1 MIFGICRRPVI
12 GPPYLHNFGRK
23 VKQNSTP
30 LVALAGVALAFVA
43 ASHAAPAAPSVRVI
57 RTHLFENKTG
67 RLSED
72 ILASPTPSLWNSF
85 AGPHAANAALVV
97 VEIDGQ
103 PLGAYT
109 GRPGALPSY
118 SLRLVANE
126 RGRARPLLDARQ
138 PLPVLGE
145 DGKAYLAFLIRPGGC
160 AAVQLSATLVGPQI
174 SATEP
179 KVATLPMACGE

>member
-1 MIFGICRRPVI
+1 MKLKS
-12 GPPYLHNFGRK
+12 PPLIAL
-23 VKQNSTP
+23 VT
-30 LVALAGVALAFVA
+30 VALALVA
-43 ASHAAPAAPSVRVI
+43 ATHAATAAPSVRAI
-57 RTHLFENKTG
+57 RTHLFESKTG

-72 ILASPTPSLWNSF
+72 ILAAPTPSLWNSF
-85 AGPHAANAALVV
+85 AGPQAANAALVV
-97 VEIDGQ
+97 IEIDGQ

-145 DGKAYLAFLIRPGGC
+145 DGKAYLAFLIRPSGC
-160 AAVQLSATLVGPQI
+160 AAIQLSATLMGPQA
-174 SATEP
+174 SATKP